1 MITRAR
7 RLALQKLA
15 RTTLKDNEILQL
27 PVSPKLLAAALDIA
41 VVPLP
46 FQKPDISGCMML
58 TGSTFGIGF
67 STAIKSLG
75 FQNFTVAHELGHYFI
90 DGHVDA
96 LLGSGK
102 HFSRS
107 GFISNDVY
115 EMEADAFASELL
127 MPWSLIESIIKSKA
141 PGFESIKN
149 ISERCESSLVAS
161 AIRLCQDTKE
171 TIAAIVSFNGTVEF
185 MTASES
191 FRSIRGLEWLRRGDT
206 LPDGVPSSSFAHE
219 QKWIN
224 ECNISEEG
232 GKLRSWFDGVPDLE
246 IEEDVVGLGSYGR
259 LLTVLVTEWN
269 EEEEDDR
276 EPSGEDNWS
285 ERWEKGIFRSKK

>member
-15 RTTLKDNEILQL
+15 RSTLKDNGILQL
-27 PVSPKLLAAALDIA
+27 PVSPKQLATALDIA

-46 FQKPDISGCMML
+46 FQKPDISGCLML

-75 FQNFTVAHELGHYFI
+75 FQNFTVGHELGHYFI
-90 DGHVDA
+90 DGHVEA
-96 LLGSGK
+96 LLGSGR
-102 HFSRS
+102 HFSQS
-107 GFISNDVY
+107 GFISNDFY

-127 MPWSLIESIIKSKA
+127 MPWSLIENIIKSKA
-141 PGFESIKN
+141 SGFESIKN
-149 ISERCESSLVAS
+149 ISESCESSLVAS

-171 TIAAIVSFNGTVEF
+171 TVAAIVSFNGKIEF

-191 FRSIRGLEWLRRGDT
+191 FRSIRGLQWLRRGDP
-206 LPDGVPSSSFAHE
+206 LPSGVPSAQFGL
-219 QKWIN
+219 QPNWIN

-232 GKLRSWFDGVPDLE
+232 GKLRSWFGGVPDLDV
-246 IEEDVVGLGSYGR
+246 EEDVVGLGSYGR
-259 LLTVLVTEWN
+259 LLTVLVTEWD
-269 EEEEDDR
+269 EDD
-276 EPSGEDNWS
+276 EESPDKDEWA
-285 ERWEKGIFRSKK
+285 ERWEKGIFRPRK